1 MAANFDY
8 LVQRV
13 FAEDYVMVLALAI
26 IASITGVLHTYLT
39 TIYIILQ
46 PPEATSLP
54 LEDYSS
60 AITIAWRADGVAII
74 LSAVGTW
81 TIKINFM
88 LFFFRLG
95 HQIRAYKILWWVA
108 LVVIIAC
115 GAVLLGIIP
124 YDCVFNDS
132 TWVNTNCVTT
142 SRMRYIYSVYQA
154 NVALDVLS
162 DLISKSISVSKP
174 LCISIIK
181 KLFALADLKQRRSY
195 SIPHCH
201 LVEYQDLLAP
211 KVCSLG
217 NFLTGRLYYCY
228 NSSPGQYLLWCL

>member
-1 MAANFDY
+1 
-8 LVQRV
+8 
-13 FAEDYVMVLALAI
+13 MVLALAI

-39 TIYIILQ
+39 NIYIILQ
-46 PPEATSLP
+46 PPEATGLS
-54 LEDYSS
+54 LEDYSN

-95 HQIRAYKILWWVA
+95 HQIRAYKIFWWVA
-108 LVVIIAC
+108 LIVIVAC

-132 TWVNTNCVTT
+132 AWVNSICITT

-162 DLISKSISVSKP
+162 DLISKFITISKP

-181 KLFALADLKQRRSY
+181 KLFALSDRKQRRSY
-195 SIPHCH
+195 FVPYCH
-201 LVEYQDLLAP
+201 LVEYQDFLAP
-211 KVCSLG
+211 KVCSFG
-217 NFLTGRLYYCY
+217 NILTGRLYYCY
-228 NSSPGQYLLWCL
+228 NSSPGYHLL